1 MAKRRKK
8 SGSPRRRKVGAHR
21 RRRRNPSVATA
32 YPTGGGARTG
42 GTHRPRRH
50 KAKRKGRA
58 RARRYTSGSHKGR
71 RIQTYKVRNRH
82 GKSLFHVRGWRAH
95 RANGSSGLMVAAIA
109 VGAGVV
115 TSIAA
120 SFLLDQLSSSVTSL
134 QSSSMQD
141 GVLLGLAG
149 LAAWFIPNPAIVGGV
164 ATGLLL
170 IPLAKLVYSAV
181 PSLASSN
188 SYNPQN
194 PSVTMTGMYGS
205 LHRPLGSLHRPI
217 GALHRAIGS
226 LHGIGASDE
235 GFFDG
240 AMSGMR
246 GGLRASR

>member
-71 RIQTYKVRNRH
+71 RIRTYKVRNRH

-95 RANGSSGLMVAAIA
+95 RANGKDGLMAAAIA

-120 SFLLDQLSSSVTSL
+120 SFLLDTLSTSVTSL
-134 QSSSMQD
+134 QSSTYQE
-141 GVLLGLAG
+141 GVLLVTAG
-149 LAAWFIPNPAIVGGV
+149 LAAWFIPSPIVAAGV

-170 IPLAKLVYSAV
+170 IPLAKLVYSAA
-181 PSLASSN
+181 PSLASTY
-188 SYNPQN
+188 SYNPEN
-194 PSVTMTGMYGS
+194 PSVTMQSLHRPIGS
-205 LHRPLGSLHRPI
+205 LHRPLGS
-217 GALHRAIGS
+217 LHRAIGS

-240 AMSGMR
+240 SMSGMR